1 MQLPVARRV
10 ERDSGGELLACALL
24 GLGAGLAVGF
34 FVSELYGAGGH
45 TRVGRFLGRRRR
57 TAHHTAR
64 AALVARAREAL
75 QADATLSREP
85 IEVRPRGRG
94 LELRGWVSNRAART
108 LAYRLIHTAGVE
120 VVNHIL
126 VRGEDDPGAAAR
138 KESTRT
144 A

>member
-1 MQLPVARRV
+1 MQLAVARRV
-10 ERDSGGELLACALL
+10 ERDSGGELLALALL

-34 FVSELYGAGGH
+34 LVSEFYGAGGH
-45 TRVGRFLGRRRR
+45 TRVGRLLTRRRP
-57 TAHHTAR
+57 R
-64 AALVARAREAL
+64 AATHDGAAAALARARELL
-75 QADATLSREP
+75 QANARLSAEP

-108 LAYRLIHTAGVE
+108 LAYRLVHAGGIE

-126 VRGEDDPGAAAR
+126 VRGEDDPGAVR
-138 KESTRT
+138 KESSRT

>member
-1 MQLPVARRV
+1 M
-10 ERDSGGELLACALL
+10 ACALL

-34 FVSELYGAGGH
+34 VVSEFYGAGGH

-57 TAHHTAR
+57 TAQHSAR
-64 AALVARAREAL
+64 AVALVRAREAL
-75 QADATLSREP
+75 QANATLSSEQ

-108 LAYRLIHTAGVE
+108 LAYRLIHSGGIE

>member
-1 MQLPVARRV
+1 MQLTVARRV

-34 FVSELYGAGGH
+34 FVSEFYGAGGH
-45 TRVGRFLGRRRR
+45 TRVGRLLTRKRRRAAPR
-57 TAHHTAR
+57 AVAA
-64 AALVARAREAL
+64 AALARAREAL
-75 QADATLSREP
+75 QANATLSTEP
-85 IEVRPRGRG
+85 IEVRARGRG

-108 LAYRLIHTAGVE
+108 LAYRLVHAGGIE

-126 VRGEDDPGAAAR
+126 VRGEDDPGAAHR
-138 KESTRT
+138 ESSRT